1 MYKRTIWQD
10 HVEGIQEGT
19 DMNAANFNN
28 IEAGTM
34 EANALAAMN
43 SSLQRYAADM
53 AKDREVVR
61 IFHQFYYQPE
71 ELTSNPGYQTA
82 FISLPADAIRNN
94 VNYNVIPV
102 VSYADHSPV
111 GTILISD
118 KQANGF
124 VAQYNSEKLWECD
137 VYFYVFG
144 GMI

>member
-28 IEAGTM
+28 LEAGTM

-43 SSLQRYAADM
+43 AEYQRHVNDIAKNNESFCVSKGGSVNTDIFVDIPSDKTRNTMDYAVAS
-53 AKDREVVR
+53 EIVT
-61 IFHQFYYQPE
+61 Y
-71 ELTSNPGYQTA
+71 TGGYILA
-82 FISLPADAIRNN
+82 
-94 VNYNVIPV
+94 VI
-102 VSYADHSPV
+102 
-111 GTILISD
+111 IKN

-124 VAQYNSEKLWECD
+124 TARLIGDGNANEGSCNFHIW
-137 VYFYVFG
+137 G

>member
-28 IEAGTM
+28 LEAGTM

-43 SSLQRYAADM
+43 AEYQRHVNDI
-53 AKDREVVR
+53 AKNNESFCVSKGSQANTE
-61 IFHQFYYQPE
+61 IFVD
-71 ELTSNPGYQTA
+71 
-82 FISLPADAIRNN
+82 LPSDKIRNTTDYK
-94 VNYNVIPV
+94 VVPV
-102 VSYADHSPV
+102 LTGYSGSGDFLVARI
-111 GTILISD
+111 TN

-124 VAQYNSEKLWECD
+124 TALFKGTATGGSFD
-137 VYFYVFG
+137 FYISG